1 MAPIHLTAA
10 IAITASS
17 EQGASPYH
25 YAVTARQMGNSV
37 RAIALLAP
45 WLVRHPDDSDARLQ
59 YGLALLDLGR
69 VREAEAAFRIVL
81 LAAPD
86 YDDARIGLA
95 RVAQRR
101 GDRTGARAQL
111 VGVSLSNKDAASL
124 RRQLDEPDMLHWGLA
139 VDASRTRVSRSQ
151 PDWREVDAQ
160 ASFLPKD
167 GVTLVGRVEASRRF
181 NLDDTYA
188 EGQLVTRLSPSL
200 TTYALVGGTPHA
212 HYRPQWQIGTGGAF
226 TIRSMPDATTI
237 TLDLRLADYR
247 SGQITTV
254 NPGIQ
259 QDWSNGLV
267 RASGQLITIVDR
279 GRASFGLLGRL
290 DVRATGRL
298 QLFAGAARA
307 PDVSEGIVRQTTS
320 VFGGGEL
327 RVGSVASLRLSASR
341 TTVRGGS
348 DRAQLSVGVGTRF

>member
-1 MAPIHLTAA
+1 MAPVHLSAPVT
-10 IAITASS
+10 IASDLASS
-17 EQGASPYH
+17 PYQS
-25 YAVTARQMGNSV
+25 AVAARQMGNSV

-45 WLVRHPDDSDARLQ
+45 WLIRHPNDSDARLQ

-69 VREAEAAFRIVL
+69 LRDAETAFRLVL
-81 LAAPD
+81 LTAPD

-95 RVAQRR
+95 RITQRR
-101 GDRTGARAQL
+101 GDRVGARAQL
-111 VGVSLSNKDAASL
+111 VGVSLSNKDAALL
-124 RRQLDEPDMLHWGLA
+124 RRQLDEPDMLRWGLA
-139 VDASRTRVSRSQ
+139 VDASRTDLSRGQ
-151 PDWREVDAQ
+151 PGWREVDAQ
-160 ASFLPKD
+160 ASFLAKE

-200 TTYALVGGTPHA
+200 TTYALAGGTPHA

-226 TIRSMPDATTI
+226 TIRSMPDATSI

-247 SGQITTV
+247 SGQIATI
-254 NPGIQ
+254 NSGIQ
-259 QDWSNGLV
+259 QDWSSGLV
-267 RASGQLITIVDR
+267 RANGQLITIVDQ

-290 DVRATGRL
+290 DARVTGRL
-298 QLFAGAARA
+298 QLFAGVARA
-307 PDVSEGIVRQTTS
+307 PDVSEGIVLQTTS

-348 DRAQLSVGVGTRF
+348 DRTQLSGGFGTRF